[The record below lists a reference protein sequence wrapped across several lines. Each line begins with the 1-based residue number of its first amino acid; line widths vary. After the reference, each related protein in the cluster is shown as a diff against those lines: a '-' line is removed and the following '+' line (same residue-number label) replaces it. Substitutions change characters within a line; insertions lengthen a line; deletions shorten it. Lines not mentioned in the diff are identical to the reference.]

1 VSHPDF
7 SLDLTLDRASEVP
20 LGTQLAWQLRGAIA
34 AGWLGPGDQLPGVR
48 ELATDA
54 GVNVNTVRAVYGR
67 LADQG
72 VLVAKHGLGTFVSDA
87 PLGDGELRRIAEQAA
102 DEAARHGVDPRE
114 LAAAL
119 YARTARPASAE
130 AEPDRRRALRERIA
144 LLEADVATL
153 EQDITELGA
162 ELEPLGR
169 PRRRSRAKPRILS
182 VEELEATADD
192 LAARAGQRRHELAEA
207 RRRER
212 ETQLEDMPQHP
223 SSVPDTPPELIV
235 SGGTWTLRWKA

>member
-1 VSHPDF
+1 M
-7 SLDLTLDRASEVP
+7 
-20 LGTQLAWQLRGAIA
+20 GTQLAWKLRGAVA
-34 AGWLGPGDQLPGVR
+34 AGWLAAGDRLPGVR
-48 ELATDA
+48 ELATEA

-72 VLVAKHGLGTFVSDA
+72 VLVAKHGLGTFVSEA
-87 PLGDGELRRIAEQAA
+87 PLGDGELRRIAEHAA

-119 YARTARPASAE
+119 YGRTARPAGVLDESG
-130 AEPDRRRALRERIA
+130 RRRALREQIA
-144 LLEADVATL
+144 QLEADVAGL

-162 ELEPLGR
+162 ELEPIGG

-182 VEELEATADD
+182 VEELEATAEE

-207 RRRER
+207 HRRER
-212 ETQLEDMPQHP
+212 ENQLEEVSQAP